1 VFRANGLDAD
11 ATDIEPFP
19 GRDLDDVVSGPA
31 HEPSESLWH
40 NDPRPA
46 ANEPKGRQVQVIV
59 MRVGDEDGV
68 DADVVDEMR
77 DGIGVPM
84 EHAQTINEERVGE
97 NADAVHLEEDRRVSE
112 VAKTR
117 THGPSVMRA

>member
-1 VFRANGLDAD
+1 M
-11 ATDIEPFP
+11 
-19 GRDLDDVVSGPA
+19 
-31 HEPSESLWH
+31 
-40 NDPRPA
+40 
-46 ANEPKGRQVQVIV
+46 IV

-84 EHAQTINEERVGE
+84 EHAQTIHEERVGE